1 MVSFAVDGITSTSA
15 APMRLIFWTGL
26 VCFLGA
32 LIWAIYIII
41 NHFMYGPDVAGWASL
56 MVVII
61 GFGGA
66 ILLALG
72 VIGEYI
78 GKIFLEVKQ
87 RPRYLV
93 EEFLNDEV

>member
-1 MVSFAVDGITSTSA
+1 
-15 APMRLIFWTGL
+15 
-26 VCFLGA
+26 
-32 LIWAIYIII
+32 
-41 NHFMYGPDVAGWASL
+41 

-93 EEFLNDEV
+93 EEFLNDEA